1 MSQQQ
6 LIDDLAEAT
15 QLPKASI
22 KAVLKSLP
30 DVLAAQ
36 IKASDNQAATLPGI
50 GTVKLVTRK
59 ARTGKNPATGAAI
72 QIPEKIVPS
81 VKPLKAFKD
90 KF

>member
-6 LIDDLAEAT
+6 LIDDLAQAT
-15 QLPKASI
+15 SLPKASI

-30 DVLAAQ
+30 DVLVAQ
-36 IKASDNQAATLPGI
+36 IKASDDQAVTLPGI
-50 GTVKLVTRK
+50 ATVKLVTRK

-81 VKPLKAFKD
+81 AKPLKAFKD